1 MKEKTVHVWRKS
13 IQYFWSWEQLE
24 LKAKF
29 CFEILQHSPTEMPV
43 RGQSSSWHSLYI
55 LMKNLIFP
63 RVLNRGWRE
72 ECQIYSAWKVQFQLW
87 CQTMSQSINN
97 VHSAQSKYLSHVNGK
112 YVQWSKRGCCHIQQ
126 LTFSDN
132 IIYSECISY
141 IQYCLVRKYGIFH
154 SYFILFPF
162 FLSLSFSLLPVLGY
176 LLCSSFFL
184 SFHSTVL

>member
-72 ECQIYSAWKVQFQLW
+72 ECQIYSAWKAQFQLW
-87 CQTMSQSINN
+87 CQTMGQRINN
-97 VHSAQSKYLSHVNGK
+97 VHSAQSKYLSHVNGTF
-112 YVQWSKRGCCHIQQ
+112 VQGSERGFCHTQQ

-132 IIYSECISY
+132 IIYSEHISY
-141 IQYCLVRKYGIFH
+141 IQYCLVREYAIFH

-162 FLSLSFSLLPVLGY
+162 FLSLSFSLLPVLGCH
-176 LLCSSFFL
+176 LCSSFFL
-184 SFHSTVL
+184 SFLRGIL